1 MRKNGEQTKLEEK
14 VDSLQG
20 ANPVLPQVEGPPRG
34 TLTIFFHRIFGVVPD
49 FQETKRL

>member
-1 MRKNGEQTKLEEK
+1 MRKNGEQIKQEEK
-14 VDSLQG
+14 VDCLQG

-34 TLTIFFHRIFGVVPD
+34 NSRDFFHRIFGVVPD